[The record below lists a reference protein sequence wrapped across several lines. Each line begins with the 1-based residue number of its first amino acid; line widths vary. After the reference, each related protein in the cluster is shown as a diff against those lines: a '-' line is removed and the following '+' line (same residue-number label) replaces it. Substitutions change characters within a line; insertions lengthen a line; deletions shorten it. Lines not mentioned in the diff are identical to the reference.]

1 MPAPVAL
8 VPVSPEI
15 LSSYGKDGK
24 TGGPRSNL
32 QVLVK
37 TKVGVAAPEVAPAL
51 LALHHAVMGVGG
63 DFRVTEL
70 HRDVA
75 VQVTA
80 RAKYDRWVAAGK
92 PPRSAPAYNAAT
104 MKSDFVALPGK
115 SNHNGGRAIDFHV
128 GMLNFPNTPANKQ
141 LDRMWEVCKPLGW
154 RPIIKSPDE
163 GASESWHLD
172 YWGELTGVYDRLGY
186 EQGALCGALLVGHA
200 GQWQTYERVVQA
212 LLQRAGFAIGELDG
226 AIGPKTLGAVATALK
241 TSTIEAQA
249 KLKAKDESF
258 FSTLLALP
266 AK

>member
-8 VPVSPEI
+8 VPVSPVI
-15 LSSYGKDGK
+15 LSSYGRDGK

-32 QVLVK
+32 RPLAE
-37 TKVGVAAPEVAPAL
+37 TKMGVAHPEVAPAL
-51 LALHHAVMGVGG
+51 LALHNAVTAAGG

-70 HRDVA
+70 HRDVS
-75 VQVTA
+75 VQVAA

-92 PPRSAPAYNAAT
+92 PSRTSPNYNAAT

-128 GMLNFPNTPANKQ
+128 GMTNFPGVPKDKQ
-141 LDRMWEVCKPLGW
+141 LDKVWELCRPLGW
-154 RPIIKSPDE
+154 RPIIKAPDE

-172 YWGELTGVYDRLGY
+172 YWGELTGAYDRLGY

-200 GQWQTYERVVQA
+200 GEWQTYERVVQA

-226 AIGPKTLGAVATALK
+226 AVGSKTLGALATALK

-249 KLKAKDESF
+249 KVKAKDESF
-258 FSTLLALP
+258 FPALLALP

>member
-8 VPVSPEI
+8 VPVSPDI
-15 LSSYGKDGK
+15 LSSYGRDGK

-32 QVLVK
+32 QVLAK
-37 TKVGVAAPEVAPAL
+37 TKMGVAHPEVAPAL
-51 LALHHAVMGVGG
+51 LALHHAVTKAGG

-70 HRDVA
+70 HRDVS
-75 VQVTA
+75 VQVAA

-92 PPRSAPAYNAAT
+92 PKPGTAGFDPAS

-128 GMLNFPNTPANKQ
+128 GMLNFPNVPANKQ
-141 LDRMWEVCKPLGW
+141 LDRMWELCIPLGW
-154 RPIIKSPDE
+154 KPIIKAPDE

-186 EQGALCGALLVGHA
+186 EQGALCGALLVGHGGA
-200 GQWQTYERVVQA
+200 WQTYERVVQA

-226 AIGPKTLGAVATALK
+226 AIGPKTLNALAGALGVTPDVAK
-241 TSTIEAQA
+241 NKVS
-249 KLKAKDESF
+249 AKDESF
-258 FSTLLALP
+258 FAALLALP